1 MYGKEEYDQVT
12 TICFV
17 WLHYGKNSE
26 GCEEMEL
33 SMFLRDGTKT
43 VKNLMQ
49 NENNFELY
57 PLASAF
63 IM

>member
-1 MYGKEEYDQVT
+1 M
-12 TICFV
+12 
-17 WLHYGKNSE
+17 
-26 GCEEMEL
+26 EM
-33 SMFLRDGTKT
+33 SMFSRDGTNT

-63 IM
+63 IMWN